1 MSPAHVLEPT
11 YDAIRRRLVSGAWQP
26 GFRLEAARL
35 AGLLGVS
42 ITPVRDSLNR
52 LTGERLVDA
61 WPNEGFRVPR
71 LEGRELRG
79 LIGWHH
85 ELVRLARRTVSLQ
98 QISVIQRGHDGIAE
112 RTSLLFAALAGDAT
126 EIEARWA
133 MGNAAARLGPYRKHE
148 ATILS
153 GVDEELASIEAAVLN
168 GNDEALGSAI
178 EGYHHRRQ
186 TVSDELVQA
195 AREN

>member
-11 YDAIRRRLVSGAWQP
+11 YDAIRRRLVAGAWQP

-61 WPNEGFRVPR
+61 WPSEGFRVPR
-71 LEGRELRG
+71 LEGRELRE

-85 ELVRLARRTVSLQ
+85 ELVRLARKAGSQPR
-98 QISVIQRGHDGIAE
+98 ISVIQRGNDGIAE
-112 RTSLLFAALAGDAT
+112 RTSLLFAALARDAS

-133 MGNAAARLGPYRKHE
+133 LGNAAARLAPYRKHE

-153 GVDEELASIEAAVLN
+153 GVDEELNGIEAAVLN
-168 GNDEALGSAI
+168 GNDEALGAVI
-178 EGYHHRRQ
+178 EEYHHRRQ
-186 TVSDELVQA
+186 IVSDELVRA
-195 AREN
+195 ARDN

>member
-11 YDAIRRRLVSGAWQP
+11 YDAIRRRLVAGAWQP

-71 LEGRELRG
+71 LEGRELRE

-85 ELVRLARRTVSLQ
+85 ELVRLARRTGSLP

-112 RTSLLFAALAGDAT
+112 RTSLLFTALAGDAT

-133 MGNAAARLGPYRKHE
+133 MGNTAARLGPYRKHE

-153 GVDEELASIEAAVLN
+153 DVEEELGGIEAAVLE

-178 EGYHHRRQ
+178 KEYHLRRQ
-186 TVSDELVQA
+186 MVSDELVRA
-195 AREN
+195 ARDN

>member
-11 YDAIRRRLVSGAWQP
+11 YDAIRRRLVTGDWQP

-35 AGLLGVS
+35 ASLLGVS

-71 LEGRELRG
+71 LEGRELRE

-85 ELVRLARRTVSLQ
+85 DLVRLARRDVSHERVA
-98 QISVIQRGHDGIAE
+98 VIQRGHDGIAE
-112 RTSLLFAALAGDAT
+112 RTSLLFAALSGDAT
-126 EIEARWA
+126 DIEATWA
-133 MGNAAARLGPYRKHE
+133 MGNAAARLGPYRKNE
-148 ATILS
+148 AAILTD
-153 GVDEELASIEAAVLN
+153 VDEELDSIEAAVLG
-168 GNDEALGSAI
+168 GNDERVGSAI
-178 EGYHHRRQ
+178 EEYHLRRQ
-186 TVSDELVQA
+186 SVSDELVRA
-195 AREN
+195 AREH